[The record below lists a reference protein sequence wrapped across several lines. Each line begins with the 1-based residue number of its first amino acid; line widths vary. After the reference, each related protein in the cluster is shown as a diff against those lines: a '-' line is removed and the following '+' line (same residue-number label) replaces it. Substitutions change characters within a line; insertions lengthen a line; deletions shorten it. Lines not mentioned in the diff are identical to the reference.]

1 MKGYNM
7 SRNLKRENLKKLAAI
22 QTSNGYKIDL
32 ANYVYN
38 PNLMYEYPSLTKI
51 MGETEEARTI
61 STIYYFKYYNGGG
74 EYLHRIHE
82 EPKENASTWYVVKDK
97 TETVLETSNRFNLN
111 KLIKYAEE
119 H

>member
-1 MKGYNM
+1 MKGNNM

-82 EPKENASTWYVVKDK
+82 EPKEKASTWYVVKDK
-97 TETVLETSNRFNLN
+97 TETVLEASNRFNLN